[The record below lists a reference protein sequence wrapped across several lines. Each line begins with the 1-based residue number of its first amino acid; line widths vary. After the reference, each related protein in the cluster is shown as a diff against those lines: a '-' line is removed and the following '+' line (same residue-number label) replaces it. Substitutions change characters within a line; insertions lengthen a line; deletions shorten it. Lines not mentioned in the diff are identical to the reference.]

1 MFGISVHVS
10 LLDIHLKKLWGR
22 ILLGSLLRT
31 SSRCLCKLY
40 LIKLYTAKRLLTL
53 VSMSSLRRCTMLE
66 TSFYDVP
73 HIHTLLL
80 LLTSLISLH
89 TLILY
94 IPMPFSIEFPL
105 MTKGGVRLDVLLNAT
120 TRRDEQGNVIG
131 VVGTCPLFV

>member
-1 MFGISVHVS
+1 
-10 LLDIHLKKLWGR
+10 
-22 ILLGSLLRT
+22 
-31 SSRCLCKLY
+31 
-40 LIKLYTAKRLLTL
+40 
-53 VSMSSLRRCTMLE
+53 MLE
-66 TSFYDVP
+66 TYFYDGA

-80 LLTSLISLH
+80 LVTSLISLH

-131 VVGTCPLFV
+131 VVGTCLLFFVRVLVEVSLFECILVQCVLLEQGIRIV

>member
-1 MFGISVHVS
+1 MGKNLVREFITDEFKMPVQAVLDQALHGEETANFGTYELVEEVHYVRN
-10 LLDIHLKKLWGR
+10 IF
-22 ILLGSLLRT
+22 LRCST
-31 SSRCLCKLY
+31 
-40 LIKLYTAKRLLTL
+40 
-53 VSMSSLRRCTMLE
+53 
-66 TSFYDVP
+66 
-73 HIHTLLL
+73 IHTLLL
-80 LLTSLISLH
+80 LVTSLISLH